1 MKNYMIKFIRKS
13 CDFSWGISTKT
24 KMKMRILFV
33 GMLFLSQI
41 MVMNIVNAQ
50 TKKIY
55 PVASQL
61 KYVNDY
67 AKVLDSES
75 TQYILSVGKELE
87 GKTGAQAIVV
97 VIDSLKDVPIETY
110 ATGIFREWGI
120 GQKGKNN
127 GLLILLSV
135 KEKQWRVEVG
145 TGLEGAVT
153 DIYSSR
159 VMNDYAVPKFKQGLY
174 GEGLRASYS
183 VLCDSVAK
191 EYNVKLDKNI
201 NVPKQVQTQNI
212 PGKGN
217 GIVLIGFIVLIFLD
231 FILNRGRVTRFM
243 VTLLFWSSIGRR
255 GGGNGGGFGGSGG
268 GGFGGGSGGFGGG
281 SSSGG
286 GSSGGY

>member
-1 MKNYMIKFIRKS
+1 MKDYIIKFIRKS
-13 CDFSWGISTKT
+13 CDFSWGILTKT

-33 GMLFLSQI
+33 IIVFISQI
-41 MVMNIVNAQ
+41 MAMNIVNAQ

-87 GKTGAQAIVV
+87 AKTGAQAIVV
-97 VIDSLKDVPIETY
+97 VIGSLKDVPIETY

-120 GQKGKNN
+120 SQKGKNN

-183 VLCDSVAK
+183 LLCDSVAK

-212 PGKGN
+212 PRKGN

>member
-1 MKNYMIKFIRKS
+1 
-13 CDFSWGISTKT
+13 
-24 KMKMRILFV
+24 MRILFV

-201 NVPKQVQTQNI
+201 SVPKQVQTQNI